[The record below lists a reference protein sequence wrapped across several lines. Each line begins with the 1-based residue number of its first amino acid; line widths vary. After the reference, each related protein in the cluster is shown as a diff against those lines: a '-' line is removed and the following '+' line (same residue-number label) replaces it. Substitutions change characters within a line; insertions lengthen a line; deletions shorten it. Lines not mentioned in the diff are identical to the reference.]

1 MRGFL
6 ARIRAR
12 AAGFEAKSLLVL
24 KDVEAEGGGHAMD
37 HVGDGGL
44 QENVQE
50 GGIGGSQELID
61 MQLKYAALVEGL
73 EADLCWER
81 ARAERAEEQ
90 TDAAEAGMTRMRRE
104 LNAFERRMEE
114 LEDENLA
121 LREANARLEAEIAA
135 AGGGRRGSMEL
146 DSSTSG
152 GVSHREAAAVVES
165 EELKR
170 HIEGLS
176 RQRGRLT
183 QLLGGRMR
191 ASGASSPD
199 QVSYMAKSSSSNV
212 GGGNPTPPRS
222 HIASRS
228 LVSISPQS
236 AMSSS
241 REGSPSPGSSSPTS
255 VASTRRDKGQTYAPH
270 SPVSLQLSTS
280 PSPRHGFPAST
291 PSSNP
296 STSFSRRASPSAN
309 NTSSRNNSGSSN
321 NNSDGGGG
329 GGVGGAIG
337 GFFGFGSSSKQSSS
351 TTSMSRRS
359 ASTAPS
365 TLSSALGPIN
375 TLTDENS
382 GPSSNP
388 LDASP
393 ARAGASAISIKE
405 RLLSLGKSSIGVAGS
420 SKTPQ
425 RSALSE
431 RRSNTMAGMR

>member
-1 MRGFL
+1 MLYIVALVCFTHVYTRCTTEEHHTDPLSTSRPPHTVPTFQSDCVERLDVSLSLVLGSSATSLQAAIRRSIVPSISRIASSAITIQSAARRMAAFMVTSQLRRQRAAACLGGAVRGFL

-255 VASTRRDKGQTYAPH
+255 VASTRRDKGPNICSALTR
-270 SPVSLQLSTS
+270 V
-280 PSPRHGFPAST
+280 
-291 PSSNP
+291 
-296 STSFSRRASPSAN
+296 PSAL
-309 NTSSRNNSGSSN
+309 
-321 NNSDGGGG
+321 D
-329 GGVGGAIG
+329 
-337 GFFGFGSSSKQSSS
+337 F
-351 TTSMSRRS
+351 
-359 ASTAPS
+359 
-365 TLSSALGPIN
+365 
-375 TLTDENS
+375 
-382 GPSSNP
+382 P
-388 LDASP
+388 L
-393 ARAGASAISIKE
+393 ASARIPSFHPILESIHKFFAE
-405 RLLSLGKSSIGVAGS
+405 GI
-420 SKTPQ
+420 P
-425 RSALSE
+425 
-431 RRSNTMAGMR
+431 

>member
-1 MRGFL
+1 
-6 ARIRAR
+6 
-12 AAGFEAKSLLVL
+12 
-24 KDVEAEGGGHAMD
+24 MD
-37 HVGDGGL
+37 RVGDGGL
-44 QENVQE
+44 QGNVQE

-73 EADLCWER
+73 EADLCRER

-114 LEDENLA
+114 LEDENVA
-121 LREANARLEAEIAA
+121 LREANARLEAELAA
-135 AGGGRRGSMEL
+135 AGGGWRGSMEL
-146 DSSTSG
+146 DRSASG
-152 GVSHREAAAVVES
+152 GVSHREAASVVES

-183 QLLGGRMR
+183 QLLGGRIG

-199 QVSYMAKSSSSNV
+199 RGSYLAMSSSS
-212 GGGNPTPPRS
+212 GAHGRADPTPPRS
-222 HIASRS
+222 NIASRS

-241 REGSPSPGSSSPTS
+241 REGSPSPGSSSSPTS
-255 VASTRRDKGQTYAPH
+255 VASTRGDKGQTYAPH

-309 NTSSRNNSGSSN
+309 TTSSSNNSGSSN
-321 NNSDGGGG
+321 NSNNGG

-359 ASTAPS
+359 ASPAPP

-375 TLTDENS
+375 TITDENS

-393 ARAGASAISIKE
+393 GRAGAAATSIKD
-405 RLLSLGKSSIGVAGS
+405 RLLSLGKSSIGGGAS
-420 SKTPQ
+420 NKTPQ